1 MRAIQLSQFG
11 GPEVLEVIET
21 PMPVPA
27 PGQVLVRL
35 SISGVN
41 FAETLMR
48 ENRYAFTPPLPCIL
62 GSEAVGTIYDAAG
75 CEGWSVGQKVTVP
88 LFAVG
93 QYFGGY
99 AEYVAI
105 DAAGLVAVP
114 DTVSD
119 EAACALQVQG
129 LSALALTRH
138 VDVKGKVVLVN
149 AAAGGVGTLLIQL
162 LKLAG
167 ASKVIAASSS
177 DEKRALTLSL
187 GADVA
192 VDYTS
197 EKWLDEVLA
206 ASNGAGPDVIFES
219 AGGSITSDSL
229 KVLGQNGAM
238 VIFGALNIQSFQL
251 GVPELLQLIFKNQ
264 SIRGFAVAP
273 MLTPEVLRADL
284 AHLFQLVANGSLD
297 VHIGGSYPFSEIVE
311 AHRALG
317 SRKTMGKIVLQM
329 NV

>member
-1 MRAIQLSQFG
+1 MRAIQLNQFG
-11 GPEVLEVIET
+11 APEVLTVVDA
-21 PMPVPA
+21 PMPTPN
-27 PGQVLVRL
+27 PGQVLVKL
-35 SISGVN
+35 SVAGVN

-62 GSEAVGTIYDAAG
+62 GSEAVGTIYDAIG
-75 CEGWSVGQKVTVP
+75 NTSWSVGQRVAVP

-99 AEYVAI
+99 AEYAAI
-105 DAAGLVAVP
+105 DAAGLVAIP
-114 DTVSD
+114 DAVSD

-138 VDVKGKVVLVN
+138 ADVKGKTVLVN

-177 DEKRALTLSL
+177 AEKHALTLSL

-197 EKWLDEVLA
+197 EKWTDDVLA
-206 ASNGAGPDVIFES
+206 ATNGAGPDVIFES
-219 AGGSITSDSL
+219 AGGTVTTDSL
-229 KVLGQNGAM
+229 KVLAQNGVL

-264 SIRGFAVAP
+264 AVKGFAVAP
-273 MLTPEVLRADL
+273 MLTPEVLREDL
-284 AHLFQLVANGSLD
+284 THLFELVAKAALH
-297 VHIGGSYPFSEIVE
+297 VHIGGSYPLSEIVE

-317 SRKTMGKIVLQM
+317 SRKTMGKVVLH
-329 NV
+329 VAA

>member
-11 GPEVLEVIET
+11 EPEVLEVIEA
-21 PMPVPA
+21 PMPVPGA
-27 PGQVLVRL
+27 GQVLVKL
-35 SISGVN
+35 SVSGVN

-48 ENRYAFTPPLPCIL
+48 QNRYAFTPPLPCIL
-62 GSEAVGTIYDAAG
+62 GSEAVGTIDDVAG
-75 CEGWSVGQKVTVP
+75 CDGWSVGQRVAVP

-99 AEYVAI
+99 AEYAAI
-105 DAAGLVAVP
+105 DAAGLVAIP
-114 DTVSD
+114 DAVAD
-119 EAACALQVQG
+119 DAACALQVQG

-138 VDVKGKVVLVN
+138 ADVKGKIVLVN

-177 DEKRALTLSL
+177 EEKRALTLSL

-192 VDYTS
+192 VDYTA

-219 AGGSITSDSL
+219 AGGSITTDSL
-229 KVLGQNGAM
+229 KVLAQNGTL
-238 VIFGALNIQSFQL
+238 VIYGALNIQSFQL

-264 SIRGFAVAP
+264 AVKGFAVAP
-273 MLTPEVLRADL
+273 LLTPEVLRADL
-284 AHLFQLVANGSLD
+284 SHLFQLVASGLLH
-297 VHIGGSYPFSEIVE
+297 VHIGGSYALSQIVE

-317 SRKTMGKIVLQM
+317 SRKTMGKVVLHV
-329 NV
+329 NA